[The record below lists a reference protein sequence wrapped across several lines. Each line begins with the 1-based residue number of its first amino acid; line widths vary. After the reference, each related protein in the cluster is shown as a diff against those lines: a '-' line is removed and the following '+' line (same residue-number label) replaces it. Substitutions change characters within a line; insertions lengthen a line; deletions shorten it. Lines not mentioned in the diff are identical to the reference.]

1 MSSAQSPSMTRSP
14 SFMQPDATM
23 NLKTLKGSDKDPKSP
38 SARPDIK
45 REVAFG
51 AGSRSQRTS
60 KILPKPLAK

>member
-1 MSSAQSPSMTRSP
+1 
-14 SFMQPDATM
+14 MQPDATM